1 MKFTSKG
8 IAALQ
13 PRSDSYRL
21 FCEARRTGLGV
32 QVTPKGRKSWVVR
45 YTDLEKSRQK
55 GKLVRPVK
63 QLGKVAS
70 MSLKEAADKAAKIH
84 AESKLAEAQFSFKAE
99 QEQEENESYT
109 FRQAHAAWFK
119 DKSEVAKLVSIR
131 NQNDLLRAHVPTE
144 WWDLPLLSFNKKR
157 ITPVIKSMQARFKSA
172 DVQFQSSLR
181 QIFEIAREEGYW
193 PDERRNPCS
202 GIKWKPN
209 RLRPKRLVMV
219 SPNQLHWAFN
229 HSWQIYTNARVY
241 SDAELSCPDMANAMK
256 LMLLTAQR
264 GNEVRRMRWEHIRTW
279 KGHTVWDMPEG
290 WIKKHKNFHRHT
302 IPLMPAALD
311 VLGERQEH
319 GFVFPVVANFTPNQW
334 CDRVRKRQIDA
345 GRQVL
350 FKAHDIRTTFMTTC
364 IDDLDHT
371 EAKVDLCISHTP
383 TQLSSAAL
391 AYMAGQFIPA
401 KARIYEDWTKHLL
414 SIVTNATHETDASV
428 RTLHGPKIAV

>member
-70 MSLKEAADKAAKIH
+70 MTLKEAADKAAKIH

-109 FRQAHAAWFK
+109 FRQAHAAWLK
-119 DKSEVAKLVSIR
+119 DKTEVAKLVSID
-131 NQNDLLRAHVPTE
+131 NQNNLLCAHVPSE

-157 ITPVIKSMQARFKSA
+157 ITPVIKRLQANYASA

-181 QIFEIAREEGYW
+181 QIFEIAREEGFW

-219 SPNQLHWAFN
+219 TPNQLHFAYNHKWARWKTRKDD
-229 HSWQIYTNARVY
+229 SDDLAR
-241 SDAELSCPDMANAMK
+241 ALK
-256 LMLLTAQR
+256 IMLLTAQR
-264 GNEVRRMRWEHIRTW
+264 GIETRNMRWEHIREW
-279 KGHTVWDMPEG
+279 KGQTIWDMPPG
-290 WIKKHKNFHRHT
+290 WIKKHKNFHRHS
-302 IPLMPAALD
+302 IPLMPETMQ
-311 VLGERQEH
+311 VLGQRQEH
-319 GFVFPVVANFTPNQW
+319 GFVFPVAAN
-334 CDRVRKRQIDA
+334 IDA
-345 GRQVL
+345 KTWCYIIKQRQVEDGRKVP
-350 FKAHDIRTTFMTTC
+350 FRAHDIRTTFMTTC
-364 IDDLDHT
+364 IDELDHS

-383 TQLSSAAL
+383 KTLSSAAL

-401 KARIYEDWTKHLL
+401 KVRIYQDWTNYLMK
-414 SIVTNATHETDASV
+414 IVTSATHETGASV
-428 RTLHGPKIAV
+428 RTLGRPKKAV